1 MLEDWGIKI
10 KKQEIEEVIKKEKF
24 DLFGTMYSCITK
36 KGKPSKKDIEKIP
49 EYLFHNLLSNN
60 PQTIN
65 LAFLLTVKNIPIYYQ
80 YKLVDKM
87 LPKTYIKYPKKNKD
101 EEKFINFIS
110 DYYNC
115 NYQMA
120 KQYYLLMDKEE
131 KDFLMK
137 EMKKWEGVK

>member
-1 MLEDWGIKI
+1 MLEDWGVEI
-10 KKQEIEEVIKKEKF
+10 KKQEIEEIEIKKEKF

-101 EEKFINFIS
+101 ENAFIEFIS
-110 DYYNC
+110 DYYKC
-115 NYQMA
+115 SYQIA
-120 KQYYLLMDKEE
+120 KQYKELMSKEE
-131 KDFLMK
+131 IEFLK
-137 EMKKWEGVK
+137 NEMKKMNF